1 LTIPELYYNKTGVF
15 MIRLVL
21 EEITTHIKSLDI
33 NDNETILMENY
44 LCDASKVFICGFG
57 ESELVGKAF
66 ASRLSEI
73 RRNVYVVSET
83 IVPEIDDKSVLMA
96 ISGSGE
102 TEPTLTI
109 SKQALQD
116 GAKIISL
123 TSFTG
128 SPIAQISDLVI
139 EIPGR
144 IKAKTRNYIERRIAG
159 EYEPLT
165 PFGALFDIS
174 ARIYLEGII
183 AELANKEGN

>member
-1 LTIPELYYNKTGVF
+1 ML
-15 MIRLVL
+15 RLVL
-21 EEITTHIKSLDI
+21 EEITSHIKSIDI
-33 NDNETILMENY
+33 DDNQTKLMENY
-44 LCDASKVFICGFG
+44 LCNASKVFICGFG

-73 RRNVYVVSET
+73 RRDVYVVSET

-109 SKQALQD
+109 SKQAHKD

-144 IKAKTRNYIERRIAG
+144 IKAKTKNYIERRISG

-183 AELANKEGN
+183 AELAKLGGK

>member
-1 LTIPELYYNKTGVF
+1 ML
-15 MIRLVL
+15 RLVL
-21 EEITTHIKSLDI
+21 EEITSHIKSIDI
-33 NDNETILMENY
+33 DDNQTKLMENY
-44 LCDASKVFICGFG
+44 LCNASKVFICGFG

-109 SKQALQD
+109 SKQAHED

-144 IKAKTRNYIERRIAG
+144 IKAKTKNYIERRISG

-183 AELANKEGN
+183 AELAK

>member
-1 LTIPELYYNKTGVF
+1 ML
-15 MIRLVL
+15 RLVL
-21 EEITTHIKSLDI
+21 EEITSHIKSIDI
-33 NDNETILMENY
+33 DDNETKLMEDY
-44 LCDASKVFICGFG
+44 LCNASKVFICGFG

-73 RRNVYVVSET
+73 RRDVYVVSET

-109 SKQALQD
+109 SKQAQQD

-128 SPIAQISDLVI
+128 SPIARISDLVI
-139 EIPGR
+139 VIPGR
-144 IKAKTRNYIERRIAG
+144 IKAKTKNYIERRIAG

-183 AELANKEGN
+183 AELANKEGNL

>member
-1 LTIPELYYNKTGVF
+1 MICRTGVF
-15 MIRLVL
+15 MLRLVF
-21 EEITTHIKSLDI
+21 EEITSHIKSMDI
-33 NDNETILMENY
+33 DDNDIKLMENY
-44 LCDASKVFICGFG
+44 LCNASKVFICGFG

-73 RRNVYVVSET
+73 RRDVYVISET
-83 IVPEIDDKSVLMA
+83 IVPEIDDGSVLIT

-109 SKQALQD
+109 TKKALQN
-116 GAKIISL
+116 GAKIISI

-128 SPIAQISDLVI
+128 SPIAHISDLVI

-144 IKAKTRNYIERRIAG
+144 IKAKTKNYIERRVAG

-165 PFGALFDIS
+165 PFGALFEIS
-174 ARIYLEGII
+174 TRIYLEGII
-183 AELANKEGN
+183 AELANKEVNL

>member
-1 LTIPELYYNKTGVF
+1 ML
-15 MIRLVL
+15 RLVL
-21 EEITTHIKSLDI
+21 EEITSHIKTIDI
-33 NDNETILMENY
+33 DDNETKLMENY
-44 LCDASKVFICGFG
+44 LCNASKVFICGFG

-73 RRNVYVVSET
+73 RRDVYVLSET
-83 IVPEIDDKSVLMA
+83 IVPEIDDKSVFMA

-109 SKQALQD
+109 SKQAQQD

-139 EIPGR
+139 KIPGR
-144 IKAKTRNYIERRIAG
+144 IKAKTKNYIERSIAG

-183 AELANKEGN
+183 AELAIKEGN

>member
-1 LTIPELYYNKTGVF
+1 ML
-15 MIRLVL
+15 RLVL
-21 EEITTHIKSLDI
+21 EEITSHIKTIDI
-33 NDNETILMENY
+33 DDNETKLMENY

-73 RRNVYVVSET
+73 RRDVYVVSET
-83 IVPEIDDKSVLMA
+83 IVPEIDDKSVFMA

-109 SKQALQD
+109 SKQAQQD

-144 IKAKTRNYIERRIAG
+144 IKAKTKNYIERSIAG

-183 AELANKEGN
+183 AELANKEGK

>member
-1 LTIPELYYNKTGVF
+1 ML
-15 MIRLVL
+15 RLVL
-21 EEITTHIKSLDI
+21 EEITSHIKSLYID
-33 NDNETILMENY
+33 DNQTKLLEKY

-57 ESELVGKAF
+57 QSELVGKAF

-83 IVPEIDDKSVLMA
+83 IVPEIEEGSILMA

-109 SKQALQD
+109 TKKALQN

-123 TSFTG
+123 TSFSG
-128 SPIAQISDLVI
+128 SPIARISDLVI

-144 IKAKTRNYIERRIAG
+144 IKAKTKNYIERRVAG

-165 PFGALFDIS
+165 PFGALFEIS

-183 AELANKEGN
+183 AELADTEVDL

>member
-1 LTIPELYYNKTGVF
+1 ML
-15 MIRLVL
+15 RLVL
-21 EEITTHIKSLDI
+21 EEITSHIKSMDI
-33 NDNETILMENY
+33 DDNETKLMENY

-73 RRNVYVVSET
+73 RRDIYVVSET

-109 SKQALQD
+109 TKQALQD
-116 GAKIISL
+116 GAKIISI

-144 IKAKTRNYIERRIAG
+144 IKAKTKNYIERRIAG

-183 AELANKEGN
+183 AELANKEGNL

>member
-1 LTIPELYYNKTGVF
+1 ML
-15 MIRLVL
+15 RLVI
-21 EEITTHIKSLDI
+21 EEITSHIKSMDI
-33 NDNETILMENY
+33 DDNRTKAMENY

-73 RRNVYVVSET
+73 RRNVFVVSET
-83 IVPEIDDKSVLMA
+83 IVPEIENGSVLIA

-109 SKQALQD
+109 TKKALQN

-123 TSFTG
+123 TSFTS
-128 SPIAQISDLVI
+128 SPIARISNLVI

-144 IKAKTRNYIERRIAG
+144 IKAKTKNYIERRVAG

-165 PFGALFDIS
+165 PFGALFEIS

-183 AELANKEGN
+183 AELGDKKQKLK

>member
-1 LTIPELYYNKTGVF
+1 ML
-15 MIRLVL
+15 RLVI
-21 EEITTHIKSLDI
+21 EEITSHIKSMDI
-33 NDNETILMENY
+33 DDDDTKLMEKY

-66 ASRLSEI
+66 AARLSEI
-73 RRNVYVVSET
+73 RGDVYVVGDT
-83 IVPEIDDKSVLMA
+83 IVPEIDAWSIFIA

-109 SKQALQD
+109 TKQAQRN
-116 GAKIISL
+116 GAKIISI

-128 SPIAQISDLVI
+128 SPLAHISDLVI

-144 IKAKTRNYIERRIAG
+144 IKAKTKNYIERRVSG

-183 AELANKEGN
+183 AELGDMKRDKN

>member
-1 LTIPELYYNKTGVF
+1 MGVF
-15 MIRLVL
+15 MIRLVI
-21 EEITTHIKSLDI
+21 EEITSHIKSMDI
-33 NDNETILMENY
+33 NNSDTELMENY

-83 IVPEIDDKSVLMA
+83 IVPEIDKGSILVA

-109 SKQALQD
+109 AKQALNN

-123 TSFTG
+123 TSFTD
-128 SPIAQISDLVI
+128 SPIAKISNLVI

-144 IKAKTRNYIERRIAG
+144 IKAKTRNYIERRVAG

-165 PFGALFDIS
+165 PFGALFEIS

-183 AELANKEGN
+183 TELANRR

>member
-1 LTIPELYYNKTGVF
+1 ML
-15 MIRLVL
+15 RLVL
-21 EEITTHIKSLDI
+21 EEITSHIKSMEID
-33 NDNETILMENY
+33 DNATKLMENY
-44 LCDASKVFICGFG
+44 LCEATKVFICGFG

-66 ASRLSEI
+66 ASRLGGI
-73 RRNVYVVSET
+73 RRDVYVVSET
-83 IVPEIDDKSVLMA
+83 IVPEIEEGSVLIA

-109 SKQALQD
+109 TRKALQK

-123 TSFTG
+123 TSFAG
-128 SPIAQISDLVI
+128 SPLTQISDVAI

-144 IKAKTRNYIERRIAG
+144 IKAKTKNYIERRVAG

-165 PFGALFDIS
+165 PFGALFEIS

-183 AELANKEGN
+183 AELADKKICS

>member
-1 LTIPELYYNKTGVF
+1 ML
-15 MIRLVL
+15 RLVL
-21 EEITTHIKSLDI
+21 EEITSHVKSMEID
-33 NDNETILMENY
+33 DNSTNLMEKY

-73 RRNVYVVSET
+73 RRDVYVVSET
-83 IVPEIDDKSVLMA
+83 IVPEIEEGSVLIA

-109 SKQALQD
+109 TKKALKN

-128 SPIAQISDLVI
+128 SPLAKISDLII

-144 IKAKTRNYIERRIAG
+144 IKAKTKNYIERRVAG

-165 PFGALFDIS
+165 PFGALFEIS
-174 ARIYLEGII
+174 ARVYLEGII
-183 AELANKEGN
+183 AELANKEVDL